1 MSDNHGNTVA
11 AWTAV
16 GIALLAFV
24 VAGIGTMIPNWP
36 VIWIGAS
43 CCWSPGSPGSSSR
56 RWATGPTPTT
66 DARAAV
72 LTEVGRSRTSRTTA
86 PLVLG
91 GLVLATT
98 VALHLHDPHQQGS
111 WGLCPF
117 KLLTGWDC
125 PGCGGLRAVND
136 LTNGDVAAAVG
147 SNLLFVASLP
157 LLVALWGRWL
167 WRTWTGQPPRPSGP
181 AMKPLVTAY
190 FALLLVFTVVRN
202 TPWGS
207 ALYA

>member
-1 MSDNHGNTVA
+1 M
-11 AWTAV
+11 
-16 GIALLAFV
+16 
-24 VAGIGTMIPNWP
+24 PEP
-36 VIWIGAS
+36 
-43 CCWSPGSPGSSSR
+43 
-56 RWATGPTPTT
+56 
-66 DARAAV
+66 AV

-98 VALHLHDPHQQGS
+98 VALRLHDPHQQGS

-136 LTNGDVAAAVG
+136 LTHGHVAAAVG
-147 SNLLFVASLP
+147 SNLFFVASLP